1 MHRQQTKTSMSIT
14 THIIANNPSGIFSNP
29 VSETKRQE
37 SSFETDTI
45 DFHSD
50 FNLQNILFKYLK
62 AHNLRGFIGFNQEQA
77 PSELDCRL
85 LPLHVIQSTSLQP

>member
-14 THIIANNPSGIFSNP
+14 THIIANNPRDIFSNP

-37 SSFETDTI
+37 SAFETDTI

-50 FNLQNILFKYLK
+50 FDKMFYSSI
-62 AHNLRGFIGFNQEQA
+62 
-77 PSELDCRL
+77 
-85 LPLHVIQSTSLQP
+85 